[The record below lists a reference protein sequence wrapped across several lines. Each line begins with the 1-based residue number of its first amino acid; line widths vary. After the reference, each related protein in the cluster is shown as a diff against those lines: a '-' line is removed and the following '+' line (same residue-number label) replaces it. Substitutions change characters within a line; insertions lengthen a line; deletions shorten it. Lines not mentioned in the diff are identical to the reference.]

1 MAVKVTKIPAK
12 VKAVKNDIEGIE
24 KPGQTVVVEE
34 EEIEEPQNVEAVRD
48 VEVTLQPQAVTD
60 EYEPHHLYSLRLT
73 DLSPDPDQPRKH
85 FDDNK
90 LNELASSI
98 QRLGVIQPIFFR
110 KAGDGKLIITAGERR
125 FRASKLAGKDTIPAI
140 YLDGANHAEIALIE
154 NLQRADLTAI
164 EEAEALY
171 RLKTEASYTNA
182 DLAAALGK
190 AESTISETLK
200 LIQLPEK
207 LRKKHG
213 GNHNLSKRALLE
225 VTKATTPEQVEKLF
239 KKALKKELKRDEVR
253 AERNDGKDAGGAT
266 RGPDVVC
273 RTMSGGL
280 LKALDKLDLKAIA
293 DDKRAA
299 VEDSL
304 TDTLKKLAKVLG
316 YQLDKQ

>member
-1 MAVKVTKIPAK
+1 MAAKITKIPVKK
-12 VKAVKNDIEGIE
+12 VAVRNDIEGIE
-24 KPGQTVVVEE
+24 EPGQIVVVKED
-34 EEIEEPQNVEAVRD
+34 EIEESENVEVVRN
-48 VEVTLQPQAVTD
+48 VEVMLPQAVTD
-60 EYEPHHLYSLRLT
+60 EYEPHHLYSLKLT
-73 DLSPDPDQPRKH
+73 DLNPDPDQPRKH

-98 QRLGVIQPIFFR
+98 RRLGVIQPIFFR
-110 KAGDGKLIITAGERR
+110 KAGDGKLMIMAGERR

-140 YLDGANHAEIALIE
+140 YLDGTNYAEIALIE

-182 DLAAALGK
+182 DLAAVLGK

-225 VTKATTPEQVEKLF
+225 VTKATTLEQMEKLF

-253 AERNDGKDAGGAT
+253 AERNDSKDAGGAT

-280 LKALDKLDLKAIA
+280 LKALDKLDLESIA
-293 DDKRAA
+293 EDKRAA

>member
-1 MAVKVTKIPAK
+1 MAAKITKIPVKK
-12 VKAVKNDIEGIE
+12 VAVKNDIEGIE
-24 KPGQTVVVEE
+24 EPRQIVVVEE
-34 EEIEEPQNVEAVRD
+34 DEIEELENVEAVRN
-48 VEVTLQPQAVTD
+48 VEVMLPQAVTD
-60 EYEPHHLYSLRLT
+60 EYEPHHLYSLKLT
-73 DLSPDPDQPRKH
+73 DLNPDPDQPRKH

-98 QRLGVIQPIFFR
+98 QRLGVIQPIFFG
-110 KAGDGKLIITAGERR
+110 KAGDGKLTIIAGERR

-182 DLAAALGK
+182 DLAAVLGK

-225 VTKATTPEQVEKLF
+225 VTKATTPEQMGILF
-239 KKALKKELKRDEVR
+239 KKALKRELKRDEVR
-253 AERNDGKDAGGAT
+253 AERNDSKDAGAT

-280 LKALDKLDLKAIA
+280 LKALDKLDLKSIA

-316 YQLDKQ
+316 YQVDKQ